1 MNNMKLARHSL
12 IASALAIAL
21 LSFSAAS
28 LAEGGHS
35 GHANFAPRGQVFGS
49 LPREAVAVRY
59 HGGAYYYR
67 GGEWYRPWGSRFVV
81 IAPPFGAVVPFL
93 PGFYTTFWFGGIPY
107 YYANDAYYMWSASD
121 GGYVVTRP
129 PADVTPSTV
138 APVSAASN
146 EPYIRRM
153 VRASSC
159 RRTTATNAIAGR
171 PRRPALTRPS
181 RALVLP
187 GRKVRT
193 AQPTIGPSR
202 PALRAAGTASSKYTD
217 HGRSP
222 AVATFDAWQLGFC
235 RSWRVPGAAL
245 TDRVTSAPDPDSGEH
260 TPCLCG
266 RGRLRAMQLLRCKA
280 RLQPIAHTPEP
291 C

>member
-12 IASALAIAL
+12 IASALAVAL

-49 LPREAVAVRY
+49 LPREAVAVHY

-81 IAPPFGAVVPFL
+81 IAPPFGALVPFL

-107 YYANDAYYMWSASD
+107 YYANDAYYMWSAND

-129 PADVTPSTV
+129 PADMTPSTV

-146 EPYIRRM
+146 EPFVYPKNGQSEQLQ
-153 VRASSC
+153 ASDRYECHRWAASQAGFDPTQPGAGP
-159 RRTTATNAIAGR
+159 TT
-171 PRRPALTRPS
+171 
-181 RALVLP
+181 
-187 GRKVRT
+187 
-193 AQPTIGPSR
+193 GPEGQN
-202 PALRAAGTASSKYTD
+202 RAAYNRAFTA
-217 HGRSP
+217 
-222 AVATFDAWQLGFC
+222 
-235 RSWRVPGAAL
+235 
-245 TDRVTSAPDPDSGEH
+245 
-260 TPCLCG
+260 CLEG
-266 RGRLRAMQLLRCKA
+266 RGYSVK
-280 RLQPIAHTPEP
+280 
-291 C
+291 